1 MATVASKTI
10 YKICSKEEWKIACTT
25 GCFEGAAIDLLDG
38 YIHFSTASQVPQTAR
53 LHFKERKG
61 LVLVAVEAKRLGDDL
76 KWEAARGGELF
87 PHLYGTLDV
96 GAATLVSDLPV
107 AADGAHIFPPLK
119 D

>member
-1 MATVASKTI
+1 MTSKTV
-10 YKICSKEEWKIACTT
+10 YKICSKEEWENACTT
-25 GCFEGAAIDLLDG
+25 GCFEGAAIDLADG
-38 YIHFSTASQVPQTAR
+38 FIHFSTASQVQQTAR
-53 LHFKERKG
+53 LHFTQRKD

-107 AADGAHIFPPLK
+107 AKDGVHIFPLLE